1 MLKSL
6 IVENYALIKKV
17 EINFDKGFNV
27 ITGETGAGKSILVGA
42 LSLLLG
48 QRADMD
54 MVSDSSKKCII
65 EGLFEIKENVVGE
78 FFQNHDL
85 DFDAQAI
92 IRREINPQGKSRAFI
107 NDTPVGLNILKE
119 LSLKLFDIHSQHENL
134 LIAKKD
140 FQLNLVDQYAQNKA
154 QKDLFQNEF
163 KRYRSLKN
171 ELDYLVKTETQA
183 LNDRDYYEYLYNEL
197 SDSALSE
204 NELLVIEE
212 ELNTLQNIET
222 IKNSLA
228 KAELILRSSDYNVH
242 QLLVEVKQALSEI
255 KDYMVNANELYQRI
269 NSALIELDDVA
280 NDADRVANDLNDNP
294 ERLVFL
300 TERLNLINHLCVK
313 HRVNNTN
320 ELIALM
326 NEYDEKLQS
335 ISSLSDKIE
344 ACKKELHL
352 VNEKMKVLA
361 SELSV
366 SRKKA
371 IPKIISDLTGIA
383 KDLGMPD
390 IQLNFNQLTTE
401 NYSIEGIDV
410 LEMLFSANK
419 GMSLRPLDKIASGGE
434 LSRIMLA
441 VKSIISDKNFIPI
454 VVFDEIDTGVSGDI
468 AAKVASIMKKMGKA
482 MQVIAITHL
491 PQIAAKAD
499 VHFWVYK
506 QNQDDK
512 TVSNIKVLS
521 KEERIVEIAKMISND
536 TISNASL
543 KAAEELLLQ

>member
-65 EGLFEIKENVVGE
+65 EGLFEIKENVVGK

-85 DFDAQAI
+85 DFDAQVI

-255 KDYMVNANELYQRI
+255 KDYMINANELYQRI

>member
-65 EGLFEIKENVVGE
+65 EGLFEIKENVVGD

-85 DFDAQAI
+85 DFDSQVI

-154 QKDLFQNEF
+154 QKDLYQNEF
-163 KRYRSLKN
+163 KRYRSLKS